1 MLVHIPEV
9 LSATEA
15 AECRRALESAAW
27 VDGRGTAGHLSAAVK
42 DNAQLHWQDPTS
54 QRLGAMIAERLRRNP
69 LFLSAALPAQVLPP
83 LFNRYRDGGRY
94 GPHLDGAIRP
104 VDGEDRRIRTDLSMT
119 LWLSEP
125 ADYGG
130 GELKIADLAGGR
142 TVKLAAGD
150 AFLYPATSLH
160 EVTPVTRGVRYA
172 AFTWIQSLVRD
183 DGERQ
188 VLLELDAAIL
198 KLPPGETADVARLE
212 LTNVYHTLLRRWA
225 DL

>member
-1 MLVHIPEV
+1 
-9 LSATEA
+9 
-15 AECRRALESAAW
+15 
-27 VDGRGTAGHLSAAVK
+27 
-42 DNAQLHWQDPTS
+42 
-54 QRLGAMIAERLRRNP
+54 
-69 LFLSAALPAQVLPP
+69 
-83 LFNRYRDGGRY
+83 
-94 GPHLDGAIRP
+94 
-104 VDGEDRRIRTDLSMT
+104 MT

-125 ADYGG
+125 SDYDG
-130 GELKIADLAGGR
+130 GELRIADLAGGR
-142 TVKLAAGD
+142 AVKLPAGD

-198 KLPPGETADVARLE
+198 GVPQGEATDAPRLQ
-212 LTNVYHTLLRRWA
+212 LTNIYHTLLRRWA